1 MMTVLKEFDIPFV
14 GLKTGKHDFLYT
26 IEPKFFAH
34 FGFTDFQTV
43 KLNAKVTLDKKPGFL
58 EFHFAIEG
66 LGQLQCDVSMEWYD
80 QKISTAYDFVV
91 KFGSWQ
97 ETDSDEIVLLP
108 EGSYQIN
115 IAQYLY
121 ECIVLSLPYK
131 RIHPGVE
138 DGSLK
143 NEILEKL
150 SALEPKEEKLN
161 GEQDPRWNKLKDLL

>member
-1 MMTVLKEFDIPFV
+1 
-14 GLKTGKHDFLYT
+14 
-26 IEPKFFAH
+26 
-34 FGFTDFQTV
+34 
-43 KLNAKVTLDKKPGFL
+43 
-58 EFHFAIEG
+58 
-66 LGQLQCDVSMEWYD
+66 MEWYD

-91 KFGSWQ
+91 KFGSGQ